1 MAEEKASRA
10 KSSMS
15 GGGKK
20 KSSSHSKSKSHPHE
34 IRIRKGKSGGHIVTH
49 HELPDESGVATD
61 PEEHV
66 MPDQASLLQHIAA
79 NTDDQAA
86 PQAAPPDPS
95 QQAGPAVAAAGPG
108 PGGPPQPQQGM

>member
-1 MAEEKASRA
+1 MAEEKSSRA
-10 KSSMS
+10 KSAMS

-20 KSSSHSKSKSHPHE
+20 KSSSKKSGKKPHE

-49 HELPDESGVATD
+49 HFQPDADTGAMPE

-66 MPDQASLLQHIAA
+66 MPDQASLLQHIAQ

-86 PQAAPPDPS
+86 PQASPPDPS
-95 QQAGPAVAAAGPG
+95 MQAGASPAPAGPAAAPA
-108 PGGPPQPQQGM
+108 PQPGM

>member
-1 MAEEKASRA
+1 
-10 KSSMS
+10 
-15 GGGKK
+15 
-20 KSSSHSKSKSHPHE
+20 
-34 IRIRKGKSGGHIVTH
+34 
-49 HELPDESGVATD
+49 
-61 PEEHV
+61 V